1 MDLHTQD
8 DDVDRRITTERLLLR
23 PLTRADL
30 EDVVTLVG
38 DYEVS
43 KMLVPVPYPYSDED
57 AEDFLAMDAE
67 GALDLLWMIEFED
80 RLAGAISIGVELGYW
95 LGQPFWGKGIM
106 TEAGIAAIS
115 AYFAGRRTDLIRSSH
130 FVENAASAHVL
141 RKLCFRDVGAHLH
154 HSKARGADVPGR
166 SMILR
171 RHWFEA
177 KHGS

>member
-80 RLAGAISIGVELGYW
+80 RLAGAIVS
-95 LGQPFWGKGIM
+95 
-106 TEAGIAAIS
+106 
-115 AYFAGRRTDLIRSSH
+115 
-130 FVENAASAHVL
+130 
-141 RKLCFRDVGAHLH
+141 FR
-154 HSKARGADVPGR
+154 
-166 SMILR
+166 
-171 RHWFEA
+171 
-177 KHGS
+177 